1 MNWTNW
7 IFSAQ
12 LTEQN
17 SINEREVKSYR
28 KDKEVRNCY
37 VLRRYLV
44 YKAWREFCS
53 GRMRY
58 MMNKIIT
65 LR

>member
-7 IFSAQ
+7 IFSVQ

-17 SINEREVKSYR
+17 SINEIAVKSYR
-28 KDKEVRNCY
+28 KDKKVRNYY

-44 YKAWREFCS
+44 YKV
-53 GRMRY
+53 
-58 MMNKIIT
+58 
-65 LR
+65 